1 MLTALVLSLRHFYT
15 ENYFQ
20 KQAYAKKYSLEWKMW
35 QLALDSPIFW
45 ELRWSFFSFGW
56 SSYCYWLNSR
66 LGNKGWSSSRCVYV
80 FVCVC
85 VCVCVW
91 KRDEWD
97 GARLQSQGGLGSICL
112 SAGCQQSQWLI
123 QPHQWGHSYLLL
135 HETQKSTEHKDTPR
149 DRLTT
154 LCRCREHSVA
164 VAKHRGNNKT
174 LP

>member
-1 MLTALVLSLRHFYT
+1 MFSLQRFYA
-15 ENYFQ
+15 ENDFQ

-85 VCVCVW
+85 VCVKERWMGWCQAAVPGW
-91 KRDEWD
+91 PWINLLICGLPAKPMINTTPSVRTLLFIT
-97 GARLQSQGGLGSICL
+97 ATRLRRAQNI
-112 SAGCQQSQWLI
+112 
-123 QPHQWGHSYLLL
+123 
-135 HETQKSTEHKDTPR
+135 
-149 DRLTT
+149 
-154 LCRCREHSVA
+154 
-164 VAKHRGNNKT
+164 KT
-174 LP
+174 LPETD